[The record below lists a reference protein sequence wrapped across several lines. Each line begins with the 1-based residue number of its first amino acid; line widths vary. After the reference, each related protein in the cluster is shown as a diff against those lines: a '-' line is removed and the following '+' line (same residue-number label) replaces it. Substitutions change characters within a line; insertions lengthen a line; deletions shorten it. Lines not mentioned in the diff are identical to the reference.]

1 MPGATATT
9 RRISRARCL
18 CSAPIPPTTS
28 WPSAATASTISPSAR
43 PERLMAYARIL
54 AEGAA
59 HQPKAFYYMTTRSG
73 IFRRDVLA
81 LLREHGIPVIG
92 GTRQGLGAIDRLAW
106 WSEVRAPLPPSASAV
121 TSRLAAM
128 RAEYRPTLHEGDAKR
143 LLAEAGLPVVSGR
156 L

>member
-59 HQPKAFYYMTTRSG
+59 HQPKPFYYMTTRSG

-81 LLREHGIPVIG
+81 FLREHGIPVVG
-92 GTRQGLGAIDRLAW
+92 GTRQGLGAIDRLAR
-106 WSEVRAPLPPSASAV
+106 WSELPAPLRPAAGRA
-121 TSRLAAM
+121 TGLAAM
-128 RAEYRPTLHEGDAKR
+128 LVRHRATIH
-143 LLAEAGLPVVSGR
+143 
-156 L
+156 